1 MSVNLM
7 KLKEKVKERTSS
19 LSSNMTLITNLA
31 GNSITKRRLEPNK
44 SCGDLD
50 YSTIKFFE
58 TGTSNRKMRKGSII
72 GLKKMIRNVV
82 NR

>member
-1 MSVNLM
+1 M